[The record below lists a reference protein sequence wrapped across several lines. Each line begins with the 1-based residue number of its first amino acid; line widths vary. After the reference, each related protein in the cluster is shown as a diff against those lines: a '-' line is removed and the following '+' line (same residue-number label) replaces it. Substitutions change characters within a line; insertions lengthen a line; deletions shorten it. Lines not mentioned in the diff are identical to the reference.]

1 MYLKLFINRF
11 ICVSFYSWLSHPVCS
26 VKCKCKCKCNVFYVC
41 FTWFFS
47 LDWSRSWN
55 GKCLKFWAINTMSA
69 LSLCIFCNIKILFP
83 HIYDYGTHWML
94 FVNML
99 LATVATSYMPRI
111 HYSLTPSSDCAR
123 LWFAVC
129 ITFCVDVCMCL
140 NVNSCSQVS
149 SFFIEHR
156 I

>member
-1 MYLKLFINRF
+1 MSSMS
-11 ICVSFYSWLSHPVCS
+11 VSLD
-26 VKCKCKCKCNVFYVC
+26 
-41 FTWFFS
+41 FS
-47 LDWSRSWN
+47 LLIGAEAGMENALNFEPSTQ
-55 GKCLKFWAINTMSA
+55 CQ

-123 LWFAVC
+123 L
-129 ITFCVDVCMCL
+129 
-140 NVNSCSQVS
+140 
-149 SFFIEHR
+149 
-156 I
+156 